1 MGTAALQPWVRVYGQ
16 ETAAR
21 SEILAM
27 ISQQQSYGIGN
38 MLDRI
43 RTYCLPFVAGREDGQ
58 TKQHMIVTSVKP
70 QPRKLPLSLARRR
83 RGSMGTPS
91 PPGSPSGL
99 PETVLSS
106 SSEAE
111 EVGTMRKFHVCTLFS
126 VTTVSDEQRPRYRL
140 EVSIDRAG
148 SWA

>member
-1 MGTAALQPWVRVYGQ
+1 
-16 ETAAR
+16 
-21 SEILAM
+21 
-27 ISQQQSYGIGN
+27 
-38 MLDRI
+38 
-43 RTYCLPFVAGREDGQ
+43 
-58 TKQHMIVTSVKP
+58 
-70 QPRKLPLSLARRR
+70 
-83 RGSMGTPS
+83 MGTPS